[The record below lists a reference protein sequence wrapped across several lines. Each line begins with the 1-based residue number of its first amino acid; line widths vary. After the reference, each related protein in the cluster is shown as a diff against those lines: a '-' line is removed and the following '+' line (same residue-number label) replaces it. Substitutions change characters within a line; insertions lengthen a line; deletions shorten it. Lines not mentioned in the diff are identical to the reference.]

1 MLRRADLIPLFYAQ
15 DSRRSNSLLSAY
27 EIYVFFSDENSQ
39 LTIIEFETRQRKQI
53 FHAPPKANHSSSH
66 SLPFISA
73 VNEQEHQKQSTWLQ
87 CVCKALAALK

>member
-39 LTIIEFETRQRKQI
+39 LTIIE
-53 FHAPPKANHSSSH
+53 
-66 SLPFISA
+66 L
-73 VNEQEHQKQSTWLQ
+73 
-87 CVCKALAALK
+87 